1 MASYLDVAQ
10 TRPVK
15 PKRSKI
21 TVTQKRWLLSAHL
34 FFIAAWLGA
43 SFCSL
48 AFNITALFTTDPHLL
63 NTIAVF
69 TDALDH
75 TIIRFGAGGTLLTGV
90 LLAVLTQW
98 GLLRFYWINVKEIVS
113 ILCVTVD
120 LIAIRWNEQLIS
132 LSASQGLHAL
142 SNPVYL
148 TNRTLLFVGIL
159 FHIFALSALIV
170 ISLFK
175 PWGQRKSSKTG
186 KMLNQNS

>member
-1 MASYLDVAQ
+1 MASYVDMVQ
-10 TRPVK
+10 TQRAN

-34 FFIAAWLGA
+34 LCIVAWLGA

-48 AFNITALFTTDPHLL
+48 AFNITALFTIDPHLL
-63 NTIAVF
+63 NTVAVF

-75 TIIRFGAGGTLLTGV
+75 TVIRFGAGGTILTGV

-98 GLLRFYWINVKEIVS
+98 GLFRFYWINVKQIVS
-113 ILCVTVD
+113 VLYITVD
-120 LIAIRWNEQLIS
+120 LIAIRWNEQLVS

-159 FHIFALSALIV
+159 FHIIALSGVIV
-170 ISLFK
+170 VSIFK
-175 PWGQRKSSKTG
+175 PWGQRKSFSQRKI
-186 KMLNQNS
+186 